1 MLPVTWRLNSFF
13 LPCTTLRPG
22 PCTPKMVE
30 FFFRSR
36 MEELMMM
43 VALAQKYSND
53 SSTTQSQQQLLQ
65 NWHSYEIKAVI
76 LAYFLLLLLEK
87 TCELKTSKN
96 SQFEKWS
103 IFQLHSKVEFPCDVT
118 FDIYFILKPWQISL
132 KSNPAYLN
140 LIRKSR
146 CPKLKACLNII
157 LEIRVTNSN
166 FQQSIRLWTSTYSK
180 NLKISQKP
188 NLTYPNQIKK

>member
-1 MLPVTWRLNSFF
+1 
-13 LPCTTLRPG
+13 
-22 PCTPKMVE
+22 
-30 FFFRSR
+30 
-36 MEELMMM
+36 MMM

-96 SQFEKWS
+96 SHFEKWS

-118 FDIYFILKPWQISL
+118 LDIYFILKP
-132 KSNPAYLN
+132 
-140 LIRKSR
+140 
-146 CPKLKACLNII
+146 
-157 LEIRVTNSN
+157 
-166 FQQSIRLWTSTYSK
+166 
-180 NLKISQKP
+180 
-188 NLTYPNQIKK
+188 

>member
-1 MLPVTWRLNSFF
+1 
-13 LPCTTLRPG
+13 
-22 PCTPKMVE
+22 
-30 FFFRSR
+30 
-36 MEELMMM
+36 MMM

-146 CPKLKACLNII
+146 CPKLKKSLPKHNFRNSSHFQLN
-157 LEIRVTNSN
+157 
-166 FQQSIRLWTSTYSK
+166 STRICNIFYRTLDIYLFKKLDKLVK
-180 NLKISQKP
+180 NL
-188 NLTYPNQIKK
+188 T